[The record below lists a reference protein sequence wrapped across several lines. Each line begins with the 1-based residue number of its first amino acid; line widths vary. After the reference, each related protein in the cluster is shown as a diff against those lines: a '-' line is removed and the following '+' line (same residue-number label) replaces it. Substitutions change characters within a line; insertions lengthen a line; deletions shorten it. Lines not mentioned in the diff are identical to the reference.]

1 MATFSSLIRGDLSP
15 AGEAIDYRRTSAH
28 SPVFADYQ
36 LLLLNSGTAA
46 LSLAMIAARQSAAG
60 VTDPEVIL
68 PAYGCPDLVA
78 AAEYAGLQ
86 VVLVDIEPE
95 FPGYNLESLGKAV
108 NKNTVAVTAVNFL
121 GIPERLS
128 EITYLLKEW
137 PKICLI
143 VDNAQY
149 FPEKSLSSRLVG
161 DYIILSF
168 GRGKPISLLGG
179 GALLHRK
186 SISDKSL
193 PIDNAIEPGIGL
205 TIKYWLYNQLLS
217 PFYYQFLSRN
227 PLLRL
232 GETVYKKLK
241 LISRMDNKRQ
251 SLLMANIQAY
261 MDRNCHAQQE
271 LSDFLQNSSCKI
283 LSDITRY
290 VQPQHNRML
299 RYPTLAHD
307 KKTRDILLEE
317 LRRNGLGASS
327 MYKLPL
333 IDIAGVSSR
342 IKNNS
347 DRFPGAQQFA
357 DRLITLPVH
366 SGVTD
371 LHLQLI
377 KTLISEQA

>member
-46 LSLAMIAARQSAAG
+46 LSLAMIAARQSATG

-95 FPGYNLESLGKAV
+95 FPGYNLESLGKAI
-108 NKNTVAVTAVNFL
+108 NRNTIAVTAVNFL
-121 GIPERLS
+121 GIPERLND
-128 EITYLLKEW
+128 ITHLLKAW
-137 PKICLI
+137 PQIALI

-149 FPEKSLSSRLVG
+149 FPEGDLASRLVG

-186 SISDKSL
+186 SISDQSL
-193 PIDNAIEPGIGL
+193 PIDDAIEPGIGL
-205 TIKYWLYNQLLS
+205 TLKYCLYNQLLN

-227 PLLRL
+227 PFLRL
-232 GETVYKKLK
+232 GETVYKKLQF
-241 LISRMDNKRQ
+241 ISRMDNKRQ
-251 SLLMANIQAY
+251 SLLMANIQTY
-261 MDRNCHAQQE
+261 IDRNCYAQQQ
-271 LSDFLQNSSCKI
+271 LSAFLQDPSFKI
-283 LSDITRY
+283 LSDVTRY
-290 VQPQHNRML
+290 DQPQNNRML
-299 RYPTLAHD
+299 RYPALTQN
-307 KKTRDILLEE
+307 KKSRDFLLEE
-317 LRRNGLGASS
+317 LQRNGLGASS

-333 IDIAGVSSR
+333 IDIAGISSR

-347 DRFPGAQQFA
+347 DRFPGAQHFA

-377 KTLISEQA
+377 KTLISAQA